1 MTKTINNVIISILT
15 FFVMGISYTK
25 SQENNT
31 LREWGNKI
39 YKDDIKT
46 MLIHKTG
53 WELSMPII
61 ELNSDEKITLSF
73 DEINQPR
80 KNYSFTVI
88 HCNNKWEESDIMPI
102 EYIDGQEIGS
112 IENYDF
118 SQNTMFDYINY
129 HVNFPTSDTKLQISG
144 NYIIKVFEDE
154 DTSKIVLSARFYVVE
169 KKLGISAYIEKRTLP
184 GLQGQNQYLNFQVK
198 YDESE
203 ITNPYESI
211 SYKILKNNETERDF
225 NGLKPSSIIQNT
237 LKFENLEELSFTGG
251 NEYRHFD
258 TKSFKFLSDC
268 LDKIEKTDK
277 AYNITLKPDYSK
289 AYEDYKLETDLNG
302 KRTVKL
308 ENNDESY
315 MMADYC
321 YVNFTLNSNLA
332 LEEGNYYVFGSLSNN
347 SISDEFKMTYNME
360 KKVFENQILL
370 KQGYYNYK
378 FVFIPKNKKFDNEE
392 NRYRT
397 EGNNFMTENDF
408 HIFTYYKP
416 YNQNYFRLVGY
427 SYTNSSKK

>member
-1 MTKTINNVIISILT
+1 
-15 FFVMGISYTK
+15 MGISFVK
-25 SQENNT
+25 SQEQSSIHA
-31 LREWGNKI
+31 WGNKI
-39 YKDDIKT
+39 YKEDIKT
-46 MLIHKTG
+46 MLIHKAG
-53 WELSMPII
+53 WELSMPVIG
-61 ELNSDEKITLSF
+61 LNSDEKITLSF

-80 KNYSFTVI
+80 KNYNYTVI
-88 HCNNKWEESDIMPI
+88 HCNNKWEESGIQPI
-102 EYIDGQEIGS
+102 EYIDGQEIGT
-112 IENYDF
+112 IDEYNF

-129 HVNFPTSDTKLQISG
+129 HIDFPTNETKLLISG

-154 DTSKIVLSARFYVVE
+154 DPEKIVLTARFYVVE
-169 KKLGISAYIEKRTLP
+169 KKISITAFIDKKTLP
-184 GLQGQNQYLNFQVK
+184 GIQGQNQYLNFEVK
-198 YDESE
+198 YNENE
-203 ITNPYESI
+203 IINPYESI
-211 SYKILKNNETERDF
+211 SYKILKNNETELDF
-225 NGLKPSSIIQNT
+225 NELKPSSIILNT

-258 TKSFKFLSDC
+258 LKSFKFLSDC
-268 LDKIEKTDK
+268 LEKIEKTNS
-277 AYNITLKPDYSK
+277 AYNVTLKTDYSK
-289 AYEDYKLETDLNG
+289 ADDDYKLETDLNG

-321 YVNFTLNSNLA
+321 YVNFALSSNLA
-332 LEEGNYYVFGSLSNN
+332 LEEGNYYIFGSLSHN

-360 KKVFENQILL
+360 KKVFEKQILL

-378 FVFIPKNKKFDNEE
+378 YVFIPKNKKFDNEE

-397 EGNNFMTENDF
+397 EGNHFMTENDF

-416 YNQNYFRLVGY
+416 YNQDYFRLVGY